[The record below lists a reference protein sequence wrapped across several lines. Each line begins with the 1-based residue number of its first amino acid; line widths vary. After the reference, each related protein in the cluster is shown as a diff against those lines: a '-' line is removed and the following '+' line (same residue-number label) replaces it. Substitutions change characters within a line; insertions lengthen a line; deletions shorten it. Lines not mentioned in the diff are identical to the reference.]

1 MRSAPETE
9 VGRGRAV
16 LRMAPVALVALG
28 AFGACSTPVT
38 DTTAFVGATVWDGT
52 GSAAIPD
59 ATVVVEGGR
68 IVSVEASGP
77 VPRGADRVDLTG
89 RYVIPGL
96 VNAHGHVSGLWTD
109 DDVSDELDRV
119 RGDLELFA
127 RYGVT
132 TVNSLGDGDA
142 ALAVRDR
149 ASPTDPRARIRAAG
163 PVITASDPEQAR
175 LDAVANAEAG
185 VDWLKLRV
193 DDNLG
198 TSEKMP
204 WEAVRAVLDV
214 GAERGIPVA
223 THLFYLSDAKRLLD
237 MGSDMLAHSVRD
249 GPVDADLLDR
259 LHETG
264 ACYVPTLTREVS
276 TFVYADRPSFFD
288 DPFFTRYAKQSEV
301 ERVSEP
307 DFMEG
312 MEASPAAA
320 GYREALGQA
329 MANLTTLVD
338 AGVPVAMGTDAGPP
352 ARFPGYFE
360 HMELWMMVDAG
371 LTPEQALLSATSVA
385 ARCARVAGVGTLEPG
400 QWGDFL
406 VLAENPLDDIR
417 ATRSLEQVFVAGR
430 AVPR

>member
-1 MRSAPETE
+1 MTTSARRTA
-9 VGRGRAV
+9 VGRGGG
-16 LRMAPVALVALG
+16 ALCGGLLALAALG
-28 AFGACSTPVT
+28 ACAVPTT
-38 DTTAFVGATVWDGT
+38 EATAFVGATVWDGT

-59 ATVVVEGGR
+59 ATIVVEDGR
-68 IVSVEASGP
+68 IVSVEASGR
-77 VPRGADRVDLTG
+77 VPRGADRVELTG
-89 RYVIPGL
+89 KHVIPGL
-96 VNAHGHVSGLWTD
+96 VNAHGHVSGLWAD
-109 DDVSDELDRV
+109 DDVANELARV

-142 ALAVRDR
+142 VLAVRDS
-149 ASPTDPRARIRAAG
+149 ASPTDLRARVRAAG
-163 PVITASDPEQAR
+163 PVITAFDPEQAR
-175 LDAVANAEAG
+175 IDAVANAEAG

-204 WEAVRAVLDV
+204 WEAVRAVLEV
-214 GAERGIPVA
+214 GEERGIPVA
-223 THLFYLSDAKRLLD
+223 THLFYLSDAKRLLE

-249 GPVDADLLDR
+249 GPVDDDLIEQLR
-259 LHETG
+259 ETG
-264 ACYVPTLTREVS
+264 VCYVPTLTREVS
-276 TFVYADRPSFFD
+276 TFVYADRPPFLD
-288 DPFFTRYAKQSEV
+288 DPFFTRYAKPSEV

-307 DFMEG
+307 DFMER

-320 GYREALGQA
+320 GYREALEQA
-329 MANLTTLVD
+329 LANLTTLVD
-338 AGVPVAMGTDAGPP
+338 VGIPVAMGTDAGPP

-400 QWGDFL
+400 QWADFL
-406 VLAENPLDDIR
+406 VLAEDPVDDIR
-417 ATRSLEQVFVAGR
+417 ATRSLEQVFIAGR